1 MACGSTSGIDVP
13 PMWLVTPDNVR
24 LYAVESGSGS
34 VTIVLAHEEGS
45 NLCGWLPYMK
55 TLNAEGIRTLAV
67 DLRGYG
73 RSDISNEHPYAFGE
87 DLATA
92 VAQARADGATK
103 VFLMGASMGGGAVI
117 QNAASVTVDGR
128 ISLSGTR
135 LEPGGWGIDDRAGVA
150 RITAPF
156 LYVGSQDDAQAPLK
170 EVNEIF
176 ETIRSR
182 DKRKVL
188 YGGLGRGWDFVE
200 SEPHGPRTRALVLS
214 WLRAHS

>member
-1 MACGSTSGIDVP
+1 
-13 PMWLVTPDNVR
+13 MWLLTPDHIR

-34 VTIVLAHEEGS
+34 TTVVLAHEEGS

-55 TLNAEGIRTLAV
+55 TLNAAGIRTLAV

-73 RSDISNEHPYAFGE
+73 RSDISNGHPYDFGQ

-92 VAQARADGATK
+92 VARARADGANR

-117 QNAASVTVDGR
+117 QNSAPIAVRGR

-135 LEPGGWGIDDRAGVA
+135 LDPGGWGVDDPSAVKA
-150 RITAPF
+150 ITAPF
-156 LYVGSQDDAQAPLK
+156 LYIGSRDDAQAPLK
-170 EVNEIF
+170 DVNEIF
-176 ETIRSR
+176 ETIGST

-188 YGGLGRGWDFVE
+188 YDGNGRGWDFVE
-200 SEPHGPRTRALVLS
+200 AAPHGARTRALILS
-214 WLRAHS
+214 WLRAHA